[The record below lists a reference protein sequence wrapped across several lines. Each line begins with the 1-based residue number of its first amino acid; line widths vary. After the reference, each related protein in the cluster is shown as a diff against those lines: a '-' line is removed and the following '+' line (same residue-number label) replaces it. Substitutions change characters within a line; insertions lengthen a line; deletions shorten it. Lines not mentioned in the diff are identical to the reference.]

1 MEYIYEHY
9 VKPSAGLSGEEDYM
23 DETTMMQ
30 TMLADT
36 ERACSQFQ
44 GINQG
49 SSSAQ
54 PQQGAQPFDAD
65 GQLLFPSCP
74 KH

>member
-30 TMLADT
+30 AVLADA
-36 ERACSQFQ
+36 EPAEEHVLNFK
-44 GINQG
+44 G
-49 SSSAQ
+49 
-54 PQQGAQPFDAD
+54 
-65 GQLLFPSCP
+65 
-74 KH
+74 